1 MSLARAGQDFLPF
14 LRAGSAV
21 LARTTLLLGTKTIA
35 TAVATR
41 CGTDHVLLMT
51 DVCIHRKYLSSRG
64 RGSHDPH
71 ATMER
76 IFISEVVT
84 RIRCQAGMR

>member
-1 MSLARAGQDFLPF
+1 MPLPPMSLARAGNDFLPF

-41 CGTDHVLLMT
+41 CAEVHV
-51 DVCIHRKYLSSRG
+51 G
-64 RGSHDPH
+64 
-71 ATMER
+71 
-76 IFISEVVT
+76 
-84 RIRCQAGMR
+84 